1 TVVDETLLASP
12 VMLAQGAL
20 LGLLPVLVASA
31 ELGVTVA
38 AVGHTGGV
46 LLPQQL
52 PGHAL
57 ALELLVQAGPVR
69 LFQSGGRTHIGARI
83 ETAGQLFV
91 VQFLGQRPGQVQAGR
106 LGGELLDGPDTELGA
121 GANLAYRQPG
131 GLQSQ
136 YISNFTH
143 GYPLGWHASSGQR
156 GGSVQ
161 VR

>member
-1 TVVDETLLASP
+1 IGFIATGPAHTALEVVRYQQFRHTAKELERPHMAVQPVRQGLTGGGFGIGVIGRPQDGYKDLRRSNLAGGSIHDRHRGAAVVDETLLASP

-57 ALELLVQAGPVR
+57 ALELLMQAGAVR
-69 LFQSGGRTHIGARI
+69 L
-83 ETAGQLFV
+83 L
-91 VQFLGQRPGQVQAGR
+91 
-106 LGGELLDGPDTELGA
+106 
-121 GANLAYRQPG
+121 QPG
-131 GLQSQ
+131 SRAPVG
-136 YISNFTH
+136 
-143 GYPLGWHASSGQR
+143 SG
-156 GGSVQ
+156 VE
-161 VR
+161 